1 MRVDLA
7 AQVLSETVA
16 KGIQVTCGPDATETV
31 NFIDKFDKF
40 FDCFNVSSYQKG
52 MRYRKP
58 FQEPYRSANDF
69 RLKWLQQE
77 FLPYLNDWEESVNAM
92 NCSKKIKKCMMLSA
106 ETQLGIRIT
115 EISVLSTLAS
125 SAYVVSGRPP
135 TFVSPPQTSYT
146 SNTSSLRLNCTV
158 DGDPAPSI
166 TWLRGNPLQPLTTL
180 NGTVVNGTLIIP
192 NVTEG
197 VDSSATGVQYQCR
210 ANNSFGTILSKPINV
225 FTPYFGGFRGPLKI
239 TYYVENTAAT
249 ARDEVALFC
258 NISSALPTPVIVWVD
273 DQNTT
278 VPNDGVNYIYIDN
291 GAYLVIINVDPATT
305 ALRTYRCRVTNAY
318 SNMVLDSPTRYN
330 FNVTNYNASTVFVY
344 LPFRNVI
351 AYDGDTNIPLYVV
364 VAGIAPLTLTS
375 SPSDSLY
382 NFQGDT
388 ASFTCGYFAAPEI
401 TLSWYKDGV
410 QLNSYSSHVQISGSS
425 LNISSLFLNDS
436 GMYQCSVSN
445 GTNSIWA
452 QWAVGVRVPKLALVL
467 QGQSTPL
474 VVSTGSNVTLTF
486 QVQADPKPSVQWFF
500 NGSLIQSNITYQS
513 SITPA
518 NNIAGSIFEH
528 NKPSLSVFLSHH
540 KFWKNTSFI
549 AVPACI
555 TLALQSTLVCSVYG
569 YPIPNVT
576 FDGVTLSGR
585 TSQSGNTLNIANL
598 SLTDSTKYTCR
609 TSNGAQ
615 MSVQPLVCPILSAA
629 GGGVVTAG
637 SSTSIVCTSNSD
649 LNGQSITWYKSGA
662 VVLTTTISQP
672 SSLTTTLTLT
682 KLQTTDSG
690 LYSCS
695 VPGVSSNNVTLTVT
709 AVSFPIGAI
718 VGIAAGGSIA
728 LLLLIAV
735 FIIIACCVSRGK
747 GSYNISVTMSSAIP
761 DYGKGKGNVDV
772 DSDEEDGGAPNAEA
786 FNPQYESLPALRPSQ
801 PPSYKPTPS
810 YMANT
815 PPH

>member
-1 MRVDLA
+1 MELVPL
-7 AQVLSETVA
+7 L
-16 KGIQVTCGPDATETV
+16 
-31 NFIDKFDKF
+31 
-40 FDCFNVSSYQKG
+40 
-52 MRYRKP
+52 
-58 FQEPYRSANDF
+58 
-69 RLKWLQQE
+69 L
-77 FLPYLNDWEESVNAM
+77 
-92 NCSKKIKKCMMLSA
+92 
-106 ETQLGIRIT
+106 

-330 FNVTNYNASTVFVY
+330 FNVTNYNAGTVFVY

-351 AYDGDTNIPLYVV
+351 AYDGDTNILFYVV
-364 VAGIAPLTLTS
+364 VAGIGNTQLNFRIPPEIITRLTASSVGTSQVQGILDGPVRVSDTGTTIVCMDGNLYTQTATLTVLAPLTLTS

-486 QVQADPKPSVQWFF
+486 QVQADPIPSVQWFF

-518 NNIAGSIFEH
+518 NNIAGSILYDVSLLIDSVDLHTQGYYYASFS
-528 NKPSLSVFLSHH
+528 NKAGTQNISSVFVTPQVSGRIL
-540 KFWKNTSFI
+540 SFI

-555 TLALQSTLVCSVYG
+555 TLGSTIQLVCSVYG

-695 VPGVSSNNVTLTVT
+695 VPGVSSNNVTLTVM

-747 GSYNISVTMSSAIP
+747 GSYNVSVTMSSAIP

-815 PPH
+815 PPTNGTEVTKVSPLDMDSTQQQ

>member
-1 MRVDLA
+1 METCTHKLL
-7 AQVLSETVA
+7 QLTVL
-16 KGIQVTCGPDATETV
+16 
-31 NFIDKFDKF
+31 
-40 FDCFNVSSYQKG
+40 
-52 MRYRKP
+52 
-58 FQEPYRSANDF
+58 
-69 RLKWLQQE
+69 
-77 FLPYLNDWEESVNAM
+77 
-92 NCSKKIKKCMMLSA
+92 
-106 ETQLGIRIT
+106 
-115 EISVLSTLAS
+115 
-125 SAYVVSGRPP
+125 
-135 TFVSPPQTSYT
+135 
-146 SNTSSLRLNCTV
+146 
-158 DGDPAPSI
+158 
-166 TWLRGNPLQPLTTL
+166 
-180 NGTVVNGTLIIP
+180 
-192 NVTEG
+192 
-197 VDSSATGVQYQCR
+197 
-210 ANNSFGTILSKPINV
+210 
-225 FTPYFGGFRGPLKI
+225 
-239 TYYVENTAAT
+239 
-249 ARDEVALFC
+249 
-258 NISSALPTPVIVWVD
+258 
-273 DQNTT
+273 
-278 VPNDGVNYIYIDN
+278 
-291 GAYLVIINVDPATT
+291 
-305 ALRTYRCRVTNAY
+305 
-318 SNMVLDSPTRYN
+318 
-330 FNVTNYNASTVFVY
+330 
-344 LPFRNVI
+344 
-351 AYDGDTNIPLYVV
+351 
-364 VAGIAPLTLTS
+364 APLTLTS

-452 QWAVGVRVPKLALVL
+452 QWAVGVRVPTMLPSPSKSKLTLY
-467 QGQSTPL
+467 P
-474 VVSTGSNVTLTF
+474 VSSGSSMGL
-486 QVQADPKPSVQWFF
+486 
-500 NGSLIQSNITYQS
+500 LIQSNITYQS

-518 NNIAGSIFEH
+518 NNIAGSILYDVSLLIDSVDLHTQGYYYASFS
-528 NKPSLSVFLSHH
+528 NKAGTQNISSVFVTPQVSGRIL
-540 KFWKNTSFI
+540 SFI

-555 TLALQSTLVCSVYG
+555 TLGSTIQLVCSVYG

-695 VPGVSSNNVTLTVT
+695 VPGVSSNNVTLTVM

-747 GSYNISVTMSSAIP
+747 GSYNVSVTMSSAIP

-815 PPH
+815 PPTNGTEVTKVSPLDMDSTQQQ